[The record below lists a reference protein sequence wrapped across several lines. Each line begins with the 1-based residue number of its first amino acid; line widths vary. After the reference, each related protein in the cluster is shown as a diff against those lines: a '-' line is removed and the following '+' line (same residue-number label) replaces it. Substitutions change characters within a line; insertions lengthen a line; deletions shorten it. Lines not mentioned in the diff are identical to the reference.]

1 MVILHISEVAMPP
14 SEQDRTRP
22 APRRSQPSGCP
33 RRSIC
38 SPVAPPGAD
47 SGAPAHHPDHHGG
60 IPAMEAA
67 RTREYVDRRYE
78 DRDVD
83 ELPDAPVEALRGLG
97 KRSGEALRKALRVK
111 TIRDL
116 ATNDFVLKAQEI
128 LRLAEGPTA
137 IPTSAPASVAATSAD
152 AAIQQRERA
161 GQQALTRSEEEL
173 EVDTKQVPRGQ
184 AGVRKRV
191 VTEQQHRTVPVERE
205 ELRVQREP
213 IPAGEGDGDAELAAD
228 ERTMELREEQPVVD
242 KRVVPKERVQI
253 GKEVVRDHKQV
264 SEPVRKEQVEVDQPD
279 GER

>member
-1 MVILHISEVAMPP
+1 M
-14 SEQDRTRP
+14 
-22 APRRSQPSGCP
+22 
-33 RRSIC
+33 
-38 SPVAPPGAD
+38 GA
-47 SGAPAHHPDHHGG
+47 AQ
-60 IPAMEAA
+60 
-67 RTREYVDRRYE
+67 TREYVDKRYE
-78 DRDVD
+78 DREVS

-97 KRSGEALRKALRVK
+97 TRGGEALHKAIGVK

-116 ATNDFVLKAQEI
+116 ATNDFVLKAQEV

-137 IPTSAPASVAATSAD
+137 IPPAAPAAAAAGAD
-152 AAIQQRERA
+152 AADHRRTEP

-213 IPAGEGDGDAELAAD
+213 VPAGEADDDAGMSAD
-228 ERTMELREEQPVVD
+228 ERTIELREEQPVVD
-242 KRVVPKERVQI
+242 KRVVPKERVRI
-253 GKEVVRDHKQV
+253 GKEVVRDQEHI
-264 SEPVRKEQVEVDQPD
+264 SEPVRKEQVEVEQPD